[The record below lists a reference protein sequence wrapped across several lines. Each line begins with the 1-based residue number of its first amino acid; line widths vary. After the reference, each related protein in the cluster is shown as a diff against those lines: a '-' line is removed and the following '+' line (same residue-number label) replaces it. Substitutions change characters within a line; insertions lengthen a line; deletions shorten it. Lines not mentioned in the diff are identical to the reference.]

1 MRTPLSFGP
10 AGIPQSVAGKGIVR
24 GVEAVKELGL
34 DAMELEF
41 VQSVYLKE
49 EKAKEVFE
57 AKKNAGI
64 RLSVHAPYYINLN
77 ARKEETMRASIERLY
92 LACKM
97 GGIAGAESVAVH
109 AAFRHEQNPKEIK
122 EKILTACNEIY
133 ERLDA
138 DGINHIQIAPEYAGK
153 HSQWGTLEEIM
164 EIASENKRLRWCM
177 DFGHAHA
184 CTNGS
189 LTNKKAF
196 DALLGQIEKY
206 DKKYLEDLHIQA
218 CGITF
223 SDKGERYHTPF
234 ESEES
239 TLDWKG
245 MLESL
250 KAFNVGGIFIAET
263 PQQEHDALLCQ
274 KYYESL

>member
-1 MRTPLSFGP
+1 MTHKLSFGP
-10 AGIPQSVAGKGIVR
+10 AGIPSSVAGKGIVR

-34 DAMELEF
+34 DCMELEF

-49 EKAKEVFE
+49 EKAKEVME
-57 AKKNAGI
+57 AKKKADV

-77 ARKEETMRASIERLY
+77 ARSPDTMRASIERLY

-97 GGIAGAESVAVH
+97 GGLAGAESVAVH
-109 AAFRHEQNPKEIK
+109 AAFRHEQNSKEIK
-122 EKILTACNEIY
+122 EKILTACAEIY

-138 DGINHIQIAPEYAGK
+138 DGIKHIQIAPEYAGK
-153 HSQWGTLEEIM
+153 LSQWGTLEEVM

-184 CTNGS
+184 CTKGS
-189 LTNKKAF
+189 LTTKKAF
-196 DALLGQIEKY
+196 DTLLERIEKY
-206 DKKYLEDLHIQA
+206 DRKYLHDLHIQA

-223 SDKGERYHTPF
+223 SEKGEKYHTPF
-234 ESEES
+234 ESDES
-239 TLDWKG
+239 TLNWKA

-250 KAFNVGGIFIAET
+250 NEYNVGGMFIAET
-263 PQQEHDALLCQ
+263 PNQAHDALLCK
-274 KYYESL
+274 KYYEGL